1 MINITESERFYVA
14 YGDAA
19 ALNIKNAFYEGLPKG
34 KIVCFRDDFTQGP
47 IDIEFTT
54 LSLRQRLAF
63 WHKLSAVLY
72 NVSDI
77 DQVLEYSIE
86 ELESIPGKSAA
97 FIWTGYSAYDQ
108 LATMWVANVLTSRNI
123 QLFECKYGLE
133 TDVNDIIF
141 NAAML
146 SPVELAS
153 TYENFELVHPMKV
166 QQLAG
171 EWKVLATENKD
182 YRIMEDSNIV
192 SADITYYENIVLPYV
207 TVEYVIA
214 KDIIEDILTNDPHPI
229 SDITVE
235 FVLRSLIEKGQLEMQ
250 GSLESMYD
258 YEVKLK

>member
-1 MINITESERFYVA
+1 
-14 YGDAA
+14 
-19 ALNIKNAFYEGLPKG
+19 
-34 KIVCFRDDFTQGP
+34 
-47 IDIEFTT
+47 
-54 LSLRQRLAF
+54 
-63 WHKLSAVLY
+63 
-72 NVSDI
+72 
-77 DQVLEYSIE
+77 
-86 ELESIPGKSAA
+86 
-97 FIWTGYSAYDQ
+97 
-108 LATMWVANVLTSRNI
+108 
-123 QLFECKYGLE
+123 
-133 TDVNDIIF
+133 
-141 NAAML
+141 
-146 SPVELAS
+146 
-153 TYENFELVHPMKV
+153 MKV